1 MMISRYIRHPKVF
14 KQSFYDRSEAVWFPT
29 SVIGMATL
37 IIGTILFGIPRCGVS
52 SWLVSQMMLTR
63 KEWLVVAVEVWY
75 YIFMF
80 LSAMAALRVQSALYA
95 RFHLVKKRHQ
105 LTR

>member
-1 MMISRYIRHPKVF
+1 MSPINSTDNMLSVSLFLSDHEPVLMGTGSIFFILNIIFYLINVTMTISRAVRHPKVF

-52 SWLVSQMMLTR
+52 SWLVS
-63 KEWLVVAVEVWY
+63 
-75 YIFMF
+75 
-80 LSAMAALRVQSALYA
+80 
-95 RFHLVKKRHQ
+95 
-105 LTR
+105 